1 MSLIK
6 NLFSNKQTIMN
17 WREFAEYFAQ
27 EIQQNIDGTA
37 KIEWGDDLENTTV
50 HLTFNNGDQAESYL
64 GNHFA
69 RYQHNPDD
77 LPEII
82 VQTLVAVAHLGKDK
96 TQEIKREHI
105 FPTIKSAGYVNYV
118 AQMYQKEG
126 KNPTEHLCICPL
138 AGDISL
144 IYMVDTGDA
153 LKSLNRDDV
162 AKLGI
167 ENDEMLHQIALEN
180 LENYLSQSEDLG
192 YRQSENG
199 LYQIYL
205 DDVFDAS
212 LILLLEKIV
221 DMAELDV
228 APYPVFAVPARDM
241 LLVRGADNQDALAQ
255 MQEII
260 DDVMQD
266 SSYCISAQKYCL
278 KNGQMSLF
286 NTH

>member
-6 NLFSNKQTIMN
+6 NLFPKKQTVMN
-17 WREFAEYFAQ
+17 WREFAEYFTE

-37 KIEWGDDLENTTV
+37 EIEWGDDLENTTV
-50 HLTFNNGDQAESYL
+50 HLNLNNGSTAEMYL

-69 RYQHNPDD
+69 RYQQNPDD

-82 VQTLVAVAHLGKDK
+82 AKTLAAVAHLGKDE
-96 TQEIKREHI
+96 TQEIEREQI
-105 FPTIKSAGYVNYV
+105 FPTIKSAESLNYLV
-118 AQMYQKEG
+118 QMHQKEG
-126 KNPTEHLCICPL
+126 KNPTEHLCIRPL
-138 AGDISL
+138 AGDITL
-144 IYMVDTGDA
+144 IYMVDTGDS
-153 LKSLNRDDV
+153 LKSLNHDDV
-162 AKLGI
+162 AQLGI

-180 LENYLSQSEDLG
+180 LENYLRESENLG

-221 DMAELDV
+221 ERAELDV

-241 LLVRGADNQDALAQ
+241 LLVCAADNQAALAQ

-278 KNGQMSLF
+278 KNGHMALF
-286 NTH
+286 NVN